1 MEKSLNKS
9 IWILSELY
17 YPEDSATGH
26 NVTNVAEGLAESF
39 NVRALCAQPTYQA
52 RGLKAPINEV
62 HNKVRIHRCGAT
74 SLNKD
79 VLAFR
84 LVNLVTISLS
94 IFFNALARIKRGNVV
109 LVVTN
114 PPTLPFVVFL
124 ACKIRGARIILRVE
138 DVYPDALIAAGMV
151 KADSTLVKVFN
162 VLQRGLYKRV
172 DRIIVLGRDMMQIV
186 KRKMEDDTSYVVL
199 ITNFADIEQIKPLPR
214 DSNALLRRL
223 GLIDKFVIQY
233 SGNMGRTHGI
243 ESLLECAKI
252 LRAEDLFH
260 FLFIGFGA
268 KELWL
273 KNNVQKF
280 GLNNVT
286 VLPLQPRSDL
296 NSSLNA
302 CDLAIISFVKGMS
315 GISVPC
321 RMYNIMSAGKPIL
334 AVSDRESE
342 LSQVVEEE
350 NIGWVVKPE
359 EPNLIAKAVIEA
371 SSNCALLSQMST
383 RARTLAVEKY
393 SLPTIQQRY
402 RSLIDLV
409 ILNNKSDFQR
419 RD

>member
-1 MEKSLNKS
+1 MKKSAKKN

-62 HNKVRIHRCGAT
+62 HNMVHIHRCGAT

-94 IFFNALARIKRGNVV
+94 IFFNALARIRRGEVV

-114 PPTLPFVVFL
+114 PPTLPFVVGL
-124 ACKIRGARIILRVE
+124 ACKLRGAKMVLRVE
-138 DVYPDALIAAGMV
+138 DVYPDALVAAGMV
-151 KADSTLVKVFN
+151 RSGSFMVRLFDA
-162 VLQRGLYKRV
+162 LQRRLYKSV
-172 DRIIVLGRDMMQIV
+172 DRIIVLGRDMLQLV
-186 KRKMEDDTSYVVL
+186 QSKMDQDTSYITL
-199 ITNFADIEQIKPLPR
+199 ITNFADSDQIRPLPR
-214 DSNALLRRL
+214 KSNPLLLRL
-223 GLIDKFVIQY
+223 CLVDKFVIQY

-243 ESLLECAKI
+243 ESLLECAKMLSTENLI
-252 LRAEDLFH
+252 H

-268 KELWL
+268 KILWL
-273 KNNVQKF
+273 KNNVQKY

-302 CDLAIISFVKGMS
+302 CDLAVISFVKGMS

-321 RMYNIMSAGKPIL
+321 RMYNIMSVGKPIL
-334 AVSDRESE
+334 AVSDRDSE

-350 NIGWVVKPE
+350 NIGWIVKPE
-359 EPNLIAKAVIEA
+359 EPDLIAKTIMEA
-371 SSNCALLSQMST
+371 NSNRALLSQMST
-383 RARTLAVEKY
+383 KARTLAVEKY
-393 SLPTIQQRY
+393 SLLAIQQRY
-402 RSLIDLV
+402 KSLMDLM
-409 ILNNKSDFQR
+409 ILNNKSDFQH